1 MVAPNA
7 RSSVWL
13 SFDGRN
19 RQELMQGDWYN
30 QFNHLH
36 IHRNL
41 SWLVDID
48 GTVDH
53 HCLEVIVCFVDIDG
67 IVDHHHT
74 CQHFFN

>member
-30 QFNHLH
+30 QFKYLH

-41 SWLVDID
+41 SKTNPVQN
-48 GTVDH
+48 
-53 HCLEVIVCFVDIDG
+53 G
-67 IVDHHHT
+67 ILYKPNHLNKTESCINKALNKALDWT
-74 CQHFFN
+74 

>member
-30 QFNHLH
+30 KFNHLH

-41 SWLVDID
+41 SKTNPV
-48 GTVDH
+48 
-53 HCLEVIVCFVDIDG
+53 
-67 IVDHHHT
+67 
-74 CQHFFN
+74 